1 MRSLTNSELN
11 NIHGGICSNQ
21 GYDFTFVVTNSVTG
35 CVVGLFFPG
44 VAAALGV
51 TTLIANPILATGALF
66 GGYAAARMGANA
78 LDSLFRSTPTEPV
91 AVAVTV

>member
-1 MRSLTNSELN
+1 MRNLTNIELDR
-11 NIHGGICSNQ
+11 IHGGTCPNQ

-51 TTLIANPILATGALF
+51 TSVIANPILATGALF
-66 GGYAAARMGANA
+66 GGYAATRMAANA
-78 LDSLFRSTPTEPV
+78 LDNYFRSSSIEPV
-91 AVAVTV
+91 TVAVTV